1 MEVVELKP
9 NITPKLSAADSLR
22 ELADELDSMEDEY
35 TTITVKVTG
44 EENSVYFSNC
54 GSVESALYDAVQMSN
69 YFSGA
74 MT

>member
-9 NITPKLSAADSLR
+9 NTQPKMSAADSLR
-22 ELADELDSMEDEY
+22 DLADELDSMEDEY
-35 TTITVKVTG
+35 TTVTVKATG

-54 GSVESALYDAVQMSN
+54 GSVEAALYDAVQMSN